1 MLYHLSLA
9 MYPRILSTF
18 DEDLNPLSV
27 SVRVGQAVDVVGQ
40 AGTGLCHA
48 ILYCIGYALRSGL
61 GVRCVMSASCWLTCD
76 GVNRQAQDHHWFH
89 HQQHACAA
97 GLRRARS
104 TGHD

>member
-40 AGTGLCHA
+40 AGTLW
-48 ILYCIGYALRSGL
+48 LSVVPVL
-61 GVRCVMSASCWLTCD
+61 CWL
-76 GVNRQAQDHHWFH
+76 VV
-89 HQQHACAA
+89 
-97 GLRRARS
+97 
-104 TGHD
+104 